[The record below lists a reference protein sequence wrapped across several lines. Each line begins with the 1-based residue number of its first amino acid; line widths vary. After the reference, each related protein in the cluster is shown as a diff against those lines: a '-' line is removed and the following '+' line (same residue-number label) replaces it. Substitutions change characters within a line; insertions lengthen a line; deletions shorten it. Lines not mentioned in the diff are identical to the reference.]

1 LGDIYSGWTWGDS
14 SYGTTTFDFATKRSP
29 LMQSGIGYRAL
40 LGWGQ
45 QYSTGCSNLSYLAI
59 AQEAVNDYSNYK
71 IAEKYIMLA
80 HAYEGDPL
88 KQNEF
93 YRKVINAQKIN
104 VDAWY
109 SLV

>member
-1 LGDIYSGWTWGDS
+1 
-14 SYGTTTFDFATKRSP
+14 
-29 LMQSGIGYRAL
+29 
-40 LGWGQ
+40 
-45 QYSTGCSNLSYLAI
+45 
-59 AQEAVNDYSNYK
+59 
-71 IAEKYIMLA
+71 MLA
-80 HAYEGDPL
+80 NDYEGDPL